1 MPIMNKAAKKRTT
14 FLATLGDLNR
24 PLRVRPVNVMGQDWW
39 AVEAEDTWPG
49 MVMDLRRLG
58 FESMAWGE
66 EVLVREGTPA
76 YEPQMSGPAELSGLR
91 PFPVVNPTIKIR
103 PEEYS
108 TNMPDLSYLDEYD
121 DDEEEDIGEDEFEP
135 GNDFQ
140 HYV

>member
-1 MPIMNKAAKKRTT
+1 MNKAAKKRTT

-24 PLRVRPVNVMGQDWW
+24 PLRVRPVSVMGQDWW
-39 AVEAEDTWPG
+39 AVDAEDTWPG
-49 MVMDLRRLG
+49 MVTDLRRLG

-66 EVLVREGTPA
+66 EVLVREGMPA

-103 PEEYS
+103 PESNS
-108 TNMPDLSYLDEYD
+108 TSFPDLSYLDEYGNE
-121 DDEEEDIGEDEFEP
+121 DENFEEDEFEA
-135 GNDFQ
+135 GDDLQ

>member
-1 MPIMNKAAKKRTT
+1 MNKAAKKRTT

-91 PFPVVNPTIKIR
+91 PFPAVNPTIKIR
-103 PEEYS
+103 PEAYS

-121 DDEEEDIGEDEFEP
+121 DNEEEESGEDEFEP

>member
-1 MPIMNKAAKKRTT
+1 MKKVERKRES
-14 FLATLGDLNR
+14 LVANVGDINR
-24 PLRVRPVNVMGQDWW
+24 PLRVRPVRVLGSEWW
-39 AVEAEDTWPG
+39 AINAEDTWPG

-66 EVLVREGTPA
+66 EVLVREGMPD

-103 PEEYS
+103 PESNS
-108 TNMPDLSYLDEYD
+108 TSFPDLSYLDED
-121 DDEEEDIGEDEFEP
+121 DNEDEDFEEDEFEA
-135 GNDFQ
+135 GDDLQ

>member
-14 FLATLGDLNR
+14 LLATLGDLNR

-39 AVEAEDTWPG
+39 AVDAEDTWPG

-66 EVLVREGTPA
+66 EVLVREGMPD
-76 YEPQMSGPAELSGLR
+76 YEPQMSGPADLSGLR

-103 PEEYS
+103 PESNS
-108 TNMPDLSYLDEYD
+108 TSFPDLSYLDED
-121 DDEEEDIGEDEFEP
+121 DNEDEDFEEDEFEA
-135 GNDFQ
+135 GDDLQ